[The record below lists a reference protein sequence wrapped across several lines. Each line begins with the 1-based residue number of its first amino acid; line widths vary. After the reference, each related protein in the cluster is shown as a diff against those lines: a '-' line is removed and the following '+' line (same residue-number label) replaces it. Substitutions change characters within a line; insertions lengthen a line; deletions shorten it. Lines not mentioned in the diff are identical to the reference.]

1 MRKMIGYVENRP
13 VYFNLASGVIT
24 VYGTWIM
31 ITGANSD
38 NYMDLAKRN
47 LKNFSP
53 LQEVTR

>member
-13 VYFNLASGVIT
+13 VYFNEVSGTIT

-31 ITGANSD
+31 ITNVTKENA
-38 NYMDLAKRN
+38 MDVAKRN

-53 LQEVTR
+53 LQEVKS

>member
-1 MRKMIGYVENRP
+1 MRKMIGYVDNRP
-13 VYFNLASGVIT
+13 VYFNPASGVIT

-38 NYMDLAKRN
+38 NYMDLVKRN

-53 LQEVTR
+53 LQEVKS

>member
-1 MRKMIGYVENRP
+1 MRKMIGYVDNRP
-13 VYFNLASGVIT
+13 VYFNEVAGVIT

-38 NYMDLAKRN
+38 NYMELAKKN

-53 LQEVTR
+53 L